1 MPNPF
6 RHISQSIHID
16 RGPYSMKMEDGV
28 NAEVTM
34 YGEVVERHPTN
45 WWTGEKLEGDFIA
58 QDDFAGFKQFG
69 WGKKSHHPHEQRR
82 RRCVG
87 RNGNS

>member
-28 NAEVTM
+28 NAEITM

-45 WWTGEKLEGDFIA
+45 WWTGE
-58 QDDFAGFKQFG
+58 QFG